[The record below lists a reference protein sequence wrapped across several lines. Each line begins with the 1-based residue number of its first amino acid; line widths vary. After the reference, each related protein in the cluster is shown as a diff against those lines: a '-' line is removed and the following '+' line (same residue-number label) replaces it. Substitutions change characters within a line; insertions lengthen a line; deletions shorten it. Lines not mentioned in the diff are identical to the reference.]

1 MDHYSITT
9 LFSIKQLSEACNAD
23 CIFPFHLYITKDAKQ
38 SQFHYKFPPE
48 LNLQIVS
55 VFAAKTGLL
64 FDSMPQPGNLCFAG
78 NPELRDEYT
87 TTFTATDVLDF
98 TFAMLYALHNHEITV
113 LSEQHHQPIPYPQDA
128 TVFRSLV
135 QTGKNFRLLQ
145 Q

>member
-1 MDHYSITT
+1 MDHYSITS

-48 LNLQIVS
+48 LNPQIVS

-98 TFAMLYALHNHEITV
+98 TFAMLYALHNHDITGV
-113 LSEQHHQPIPYPQDA
+113 SEQQQMPIPYPQDA
-128 TVFRSLV
+128 VVFRRQV